1 MVSGVRQGAGSGAPG
16 AGQPA
21 LGAGAQLAHSV
32 SPAGQQLCCLQGQA
46 LGSIKT
52 RIWEKEGKSVVGNP
66 QNTIFQKFSC
76 ISLLSCLQ
84 TDLELVTSPELKDS
98 S

>member
-32 SPAGQQLCCLQGQA
+32 SPAG
-46 LGSIKT
+46 
-52 RIWEKEGKSVVGNP
+52 
-66 QNTIFQKFSC
+66 
-76 ISLLSCLQ
+76 
-84 TDLELVTSPELKDS
+84 
-98 S
+98 